1 MDVGTPTLPR
11 GMRLPATSPHSN
23 PLANAARLAGRWM
36 LMRRSRPGSFCAT
49 AKLSL
54 AAGADIPNV
63 SYEPCVDYPS
73 APTTAAEV
81 TRAGTIIAP
90 IRIIWAHDACGIR

>member
-1 MDVGTPTLPR
+1 MDVGTPTLPC

-23 PLANAARLAGRWM
+23 PLANAAQLAGRWM

-54 AAGADIPNV
+54 AAGADITNV
-63 SYEPCVDYPS
+63 SYEPILLKKS
-73 APTTAAEV
+73 KI
-81 TRAGTIIAP
+81 G
-90 IRIIWAHDACGIR
+90 ACRKVGHFGI